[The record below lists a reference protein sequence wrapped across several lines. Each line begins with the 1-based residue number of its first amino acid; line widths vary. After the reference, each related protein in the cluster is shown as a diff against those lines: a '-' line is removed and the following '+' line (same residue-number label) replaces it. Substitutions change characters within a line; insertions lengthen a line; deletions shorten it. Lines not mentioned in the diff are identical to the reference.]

1 MRNEMRTID
10 KIGTILVIVWGVLFT
25 LIVDLILLLF
35 IM

>member
-10 KIGTILVIVWGVLFT
+10 KIGTILVIAWGFVFT
-25 LIVDLILLLF
+25 ILAILLFWF